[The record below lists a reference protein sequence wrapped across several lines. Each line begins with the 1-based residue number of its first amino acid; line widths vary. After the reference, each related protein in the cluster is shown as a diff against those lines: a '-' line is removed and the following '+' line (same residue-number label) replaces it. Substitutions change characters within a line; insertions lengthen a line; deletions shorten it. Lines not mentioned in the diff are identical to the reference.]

1 MSRSD
6 GARRPCIRDNRVMAS
21 PTVVVAGLGDTGI
34 LVATRLARTCRVVAV
49 TTRPALVS
57 GQELGMRLT
66 RPEQWCRHYFVPIDR
81 FRRLDTVDIRHG
93 RITSVDFETSTVR
106 LQTADGDID
115 EIRYDAFVIA
125 TGVSNGFW
133 RHDRVEDIGMVDSQ
147 IAESANTLASARVVA
162 VIGGGATGVSVA
174 DNLARTGSHE
184 VHLFH
189 SGDEILPEH
198 RPSARR
204 WATATLLRDGVNLH
218 PGHRAVLPGG
228 QAPEMITTDLVNWS
242 SGQAPFAADAVVWA
256 VGAVRPHTGFLP
268 PEVLDERGFV
278 HVDRHMRVP
287 GHDNVFAI
295 GDVAASDPLR
305 SSARNWG
312 HRVVVAN
319 VRRALQGRSPR
330 RRFRAPKYR
339 WGSIVGLQRDGLT
352 VAIKGGGRI
361 RIPRPLAEPLLYG
374 AFVTRGLYGGL
385 RDSRNA
391 DGENL
396 G

>member
-1 MSRSD
+1 M
-6 GARRPCIRDNRVMAS
+6 AR
-21 PTVVVAGLGDTGI
+21 PTVVIAGLGDTGV
-34 LVATRLARTCRVVAV
+34 LVATRLSRTCRVVAV

-66 RPEQWCRHYFVPIDR
+66 RPEQWRRHYFVPIDR
-81 FRRLDTVDIRHG
+81 FRRLDSVDVRHG
-93 RITSVDFETSTVR
+93 RITSVDFQTSTAFIESV
-106 LQTADGDID
+106 DGEVD
-115 EIRYDAFVIA
+115 EIHYDALIIA

-133 RHDRVEDIGMVDSQ
+133 RHDRVENLGMVELQ
-147 IAESANTLASARVVA
+147 IAESAHSLATAQVIA

-174 DNLARTGSHE
+174 DNLARTGSHD

-204 WATATLLRDGVNLH
+204 WATATLIRDGVTLH
-218 PGHRAVLPGG
+218 PRHRAVLPGG
-228 QAPEMITTDLVNWS
+228 QAPEMITTGPVNWS
-242 SGQAPFAADAVVWA
+242 SGQPPFAADSVVWA
-256 VGAVRPHTGFLP
+256 VGAVRPHSSFLP
-268 PEVLDERGFV
+268 GEVLDERGFV
-278 HVDRHMRVP
+278 RVDHHLRVP
-287 GHDNVFAI
+287 GHENVFAI

-319 VRRALQGRSPR
+319 VHRALRGRNAR

-352 VAIKGGGRI
+352 VAMKGGGHM

-385 RDSRNA
+385 RESRNA

>member
-1 MSRSD
+1 MTK
-6 GARRPCIRDNRVMAS
+6 

-66 RPEQWCRHYFVPIDR
+66 QPEKWRRHYFVPTDR
-81 FRRLDTVDIRHG
+81 FRRLDSVDVRHG
-93 RITSVDFETSTVR
+93 NVSSVDLERSTVR
-106 LQTADGDID
+106 VQSVDGDID
-115 EIRYDAFVIA
+115 EIRYDAFIIA

-133 RHDRVEDIGMVDSQ
+133 RHDRVENLETVESQ
-147 IAESANTLASARVVA
+147 IAESAQLLETAKVIA

-189 SGDEILPEH
+189 SGNEILPEH
-198 RPSARR
+198 HPSSRR
-204 WATATLLRDGVNLH
+204 WATRTLERDGVTVH
-218 PGHRAVLPGG
+218 RGHRAVLPDG
-228 QAPEMITTDLVNWS
+228 QSPETITTGTVNWS
-242 SGQAPFAADAVVWA
+242 TGQPPFEADAVVWA
-256 VGAVRPHTGFLP
+256 VGSVRPHTGFLP
-268 PEVLDERGFV
+268 PATLDDRGFV
-278 HVDRHMRVP
+278 RVDRHLRVA
-287 GHDNVFAI
+287 GNGNVFAI

-319 VRRALQGRSPR
+319 VRSVLRGRSPR
-330 RRFRAPKYR
+330 RRFRAPRYR
-339 WGSIVGLQRDGLT
+339 WGSILGLQREGLT
-352 VAIKGGGRI
+352 VAMKTGGRM
-361 RIPRPLAEPLLYG
+361 RIPRRLAEPLLYG

-385 RDSRNA
+385 RDASTEDRKNH
-391 DGENL
+391 E
-396 G
+396 

>member
-1 MSRSD
+1 M
-6 GARRPCIRDNRVMAS
+6 NL

-57 GQELGMRLT
+57 GQELGMRLAN
-66 RPEQWCRHYFVPIDR
+66 PEQWRRHYFVPTDR
-81 FRRLDTVDIRHG
+81 FRRLDAVDVRLG
-93 RITSVDFETSTVR
+93 RVSSVDLENSTVR
-106 LQTADGDID
+106 VQSVDGDVD
-115 EIRYDAFVIA
+115 EVRYDAFVIA

-133 RHDRVEDIGMVDSQ
+133 RHDRVENLETVGSQ
-147 IAESANTLASARVVA
+147 IADSSQMLASAKVIA

-174 DNLARTGSHE
+174 DNLARTGSHD

-189 SGDEILPEH
+189 SGNEILPEH
-198 RPSARR
+198 RSSARR
-204 WATATLLRDGVNLH
+204 WATRSLDRDGVTIHLD
-218 PGHRAVLPGG
+218 HRAVLPDDR
-228 QAPEMITTDLVNWS
+228 APESITSGTISWS
-242 SGQAPFAADAVVWA
+242 TGQPPFEADAVVWA
-256 VGAVRPHTGFLP
+256 VGSVRPHTGFLP
-268 PEVLDERGFV
+268 SEILDDRGFV
-278 HVDRHMRVP
+278 RVNRHLRSA
-287 GHDNVFAI
+287 GHENVFAI

-319 VRRALQGRSPR
+319 VRSVLRGRASR

-339 WGSIVGLQRDGLT
+339 WGSIIGLQPEGLT
-352 VAIKGGGRI
+352 VAMKTGGRM

-385 RDSRNA
+385 RNDSSK
-391 DGENL
+391 DGKNR